1 VAGRVFISYR
11 HADTAQAASWL
22 FNRLTQQFGQQHV
35 VKDVD
40 PAPYGGNLTQAITA
54 AVASCD
60 AFVLLIGQHWMAV
73 TGEGLHDPNDYV
85 RVALE
90 SAMAR
95 GVLIIPVTIDGARMP
110 VNGELPPSLASMAG
124 QPSFEVTMRNFDAD
138 TGGLLRVLDQG
149 IAERQATQLGPVP
162 EPPGLSTVPGPPA
175 APTPAP
181 GPLPF
186 ATKPMPPRRR
196 FGTRA
201 IVLSVAGVVVVAAAA
216 FFVFMTPGGHSTP
229 SASGASS
236 SAPASSV
243 PASSGVP
250 SAVSSHRG
258 SASPKAAA
266 SANVILADDFSSE
279 KTGWTDDAHAA
290 AGTYTGGAYRLSVT
304 GANGVSEIARPMNAG
319 HGLADVTS
327 LNLSATVD
335 VHKLSG
341 ASQGYGYGIAFRS
354 DGSGDVYAFL
364 IEDHAVAIQK
374 WTGNGAQVSDS
385 PDPVT
390 TDAVHADGTDRL
402 QAVIQTASGGQAVH
416 LELWL
421 NGTKMVDY
429 TDQDHPYT
437 QGYLG
442 LYVESISDASSTA
455 AAEFDNFSAAQL

>member
-1 VAGRVFISYR
+1 MAGRVFISYR

-22 FNRLTQQFGQQHV
+22 FNRLTQHFGQQQV

-40 PAPYGGNLTQAITA
+40 PAPYGGDLTQAITA

-60 AFVLLIGQHWMAV
+60 AFVLLIGQHWLAV
-73 TGEGLHDPNDYV
+73 TGEGLHDPNNYV

-95 GVLIIPVTIDGARMP
+95 GVLIVPVAVDGARMP
-110 VNGELPPSLASMAG
+110 VNGELPPSLTSMAG
-124 QPSFEVTMRNFDAD
+124 QAAFEIGMRNFDAD
-138 TGGLLRVLDQG
+138 SGELLRVLDQG
-149 IAERQATQLGPVP
+149 ITERQATQLGPT
-162 EPPGLSTVPGPPA
+162 PGQGTVPGPHA
-175 APTPAP
+175 ASTPVP

-186 ATKPMPPRRR
+186 ATKPMPRRR

-201 IVLSVAGVVVVAAAA
+201 IILSAAGVVVIAAAA
-216 FFVFMTPGGHSTP
+216 FFVSQTPGGRSAP
-229 SASGASS
+229 SSSGSSPAASS
-236 SAPASSV
+236 SS
-243 PASSGVP
+243 
-250 SAVSSHRG
+250 SAVSSQRG
-258 SASPKAAA
+258 SAAPKAAA
-266 SANVILADDFSSE
+266 SPDAILADDFSTE
-279 KTGWTDDAHAA
+279 RTGWTDDAHQA

-304 GANGVSEIARPMNAG
+304 GANGVSELARPASAT

-374 WTGNGAQVSDS
+374 WTGNGAQVADS
-385 PDPVT
+385 PTPVT
-390 TDAVHADGTDRL
+390 TSAVHADGTDRL
-402 QAVIQTASGGQAVH
+402 QAVCETADGGQAVH

-421 NGTKMVDY
+421 NGKKMVDY
-429 TDQDHPYT
+429 TDRDHPYAK
-437 QGYLG
+437 GYMG

-455 AAEFDNFSAAQL
+455 AAEFDNFSATQL